1 MTVFKIFTIYD
12 SKVSAY
18 VIKPF
23 CGQSKGSVLR
33 ELADVVNGADKSSP
47 LAKHPYDYS
56 LFEIGTFDDTTA
68 ELFPYV
74 ARQHVITLHE
84 LLNKE

>member
-1 MTVFKIFTIYD
+1 MTEFKIYTIYD

-23 CGQSKGSVLR
+23 CAQSKGSVVR
-33 ELADVVNGADKSSP
+33 ELFDVVNGTDKSAP
-47 LAKHPYDYS
+47 IAKHPHDYS
-56 LFEIGTFDDTTA
+56 LFEIGTFDDITGV
-68 ELFPYV
+68 LSPYV
-74 ARQHVITLHE
+74 AREHVIALHE